1 MSGGDFPAIPTNCK
15 FTHGIGDKSF
25 FRLSKRPNEGRQKQL
40 PGKSK
45 VKYKFLPIL
54 IIVNHR
60 PRAEL
65 GAVNDNTSPE
75 RNRSLCRAGEESG
88 SCYRGGSD
96 PALHAFHTGGDLK
109 LAE

>member
-15 FTHGIGDKSF
+15 FTHGIDDKSF
-25 FRLSKRPNEGRQKQL
+25 FRLSKRQKRFRLKQL

-60 PRAEL
+60 PRAEV
-65 GAVNDNTSPE
+65 GAVNDNPSLK
-75 RNRSLCRAGEESG
+75 RNRSFRRAGEESG
-88 SCYRGGSD
+88 SCHRSRND
-96 PALHAFHTGGDLK
+96 PTLPAYQCWRD
-109 LAE
+109 